1 MVLEVRDSYEWEM
14 RGKKFSTSHFLPLIS
29 HLIMTDLQATKLP
42 IFDLSAFDLP
52 NLNDAFSDDEK
63 SAQRSGEKFV
73 VFVLDDELF
82 AVSAQKV
89 SEVVQPL
96 PLTTLPNVSEWLLGL
111 ANLRGNII
119 SVVNLLKLWDKK
131 TSPSSSKTKFIV
143 LRSQNGVAS
152 IAFTVDKLSEIVTL
166 PNEEIQIIKDDRSLY
181 GKAMHKSNILHLI
194 DTEKLLSLNCQ
205 TRLQ

>member
-1 MVLEVRDSYEWEM
+1 
-14 RGKKFSTSHFLPLIS
+14 
-29 HLIMTDLQATKLP
+29 MTDLQAKKAP

-52 NLNDAFSDDEK
+52 NLNDSFSDNEK
-63 SAQRSGEKFV
+63 SAQKSGEKFV

-82 AVSAQKV
+82 AVSAQQV

-96 PLTTLPNVSEWLLGL
+96 PLTTLPNVPEWLLGV

-131 TSPSSSKTKFIV
+131 NSPSSSKTKFIV
-143 LRSQNGVAS
+143 LRSLNGETS

-166 PNEEIQIIKDDRSLY
+166 PNEEIQIIKDDQSLY
-181 GKAMHKSNILHLI
+181 GKAMHKSNIIHLI

-205 TRLQ
+205 NRLQ